1 MRIAPF
7 PEVENIHPVAIPFP
21 INRHLISANVY
32 ALGSKSLTLI
42 DTGPK
47 LPGILSMLKESLIT
61 QSVHLS
67 KVDRIIITHGH
78 IDHYGLAVSIQ
89 KAIGH
94 PVECFIHPEDKW
106 RISSIN
112 QQEEV
117 WSHEI
122 ENFMTTAG
130 VPPNRIKPVKA
141 RFSFF
146 KSMCDPVNH
155 ASIMNDGDEFTGE
168 GYRLKVIY
176 TPGHSPGSCCL
187 YEPDKK
193 VLFSG
198 DHILKHITPNP
209 IVELKR
215 TYLSDPNY
223 QSLKAFMNSLDKLYG
238 LDVRFVFSGHGEYI
252 DDLPLRIAA
261 YKSHH
266 RRRMELILKALKRK
280 SQKLCELM
288 DIIFP
293 ELADEELFLAA
304 SDILAHLEILI
315 NNNQAELADPGPPAS
330 FHAT

>member
-1 MRIAPF
+1 MRIARF

-21 INRHLISANVY
+21 NDSHLISANVY

-47 LPGILSMLKESLIT
+47 LPGILSMLKDHLFARG
-61 QSVHLS
+61 VHLS

-89 KAIGH
+89 EAVGH
-94 PVECFIHPEDKW
+94 PVECFIHSEDKW

-112 QQEEV
+112 LQEEV

-122 ENFMTTAG
+122 ENFMAKAG
-130 VPPNRIKPVKA
+130 VPLNRLKPVKA

-146 KSMCDPVNH
+146 KSMCDPVDKV
-155 ASIMNDGDEFTGE
+155 SIMGDGDEFTGE

-187 YEPDKK
+187 YEPDRKI
-193 VLFSG
+193 LFSG
-198 DHILKHITPNP
+198 DHIIKHITPNP

-223 QSLKAFMNSLDKLYG
+223 QSLKAYLNSLDRLNG
-238 LDVRFVFSGHGEYI
+238 LDVRFVFPGHGECIY
-252 DDLPLRIAA
+252 DLPYIIGT
-261 YKSHH
+261 YKDHH
-266 RRRMELILKALKRK
+266 QKRMDVIWRALKKKPRSLYDLIGDVFK
-280 SQKLCELM
+280 YL
-288 DIIFP
+288 P
-293 ELADEELFLAA
+293 ETELFLAV
-304 SDILAHLEILI
+304 SDILGHIEILI
-315 NNNQAELADPGPPAS
+315 TEGKAELIDPGPPGLYRS
-330 FHAT
+330 L